1 MGRELSPILTGVVV
15 AGRIGA
21 AIAAEIGTM
30 KVTEQIDALRV
41 MAVSPI
47 RFLVTPRLL
56 AIVLMMP
63 VLVVYANLVG
73 DVGGWFVAENYAG
86 ISSHMFLE
94 SIRDFIEP
102 WDIIGGLIK
111 GAVFGAIIATIGCHK
126 GLNAQQGAEGVGMAT
141 TKSVVL
147 SIILIFIANYFLS
160 VILYVH
166 GAEME
171 QPVIEFRNVEMHFGP
186 KVVLDR
192 VSFSVAKG
200 ETLAVIGPS
209 GTGKSTVLKLLI
221 GLLKPQEGQVV
232 IQGQPVEQFNEEQ
245 WNQLRQHMG
254 MVFQYSALFDFLDVG
269 ENVAFG
275 LRQHTSLSE
284 EAIQKRVKDLLEA
297 VGLSGNEHVY
307 PAQLSGGMQKRVGL
321 ARALAL
327 QPDIILYDEPPPAWI
342 PLWPPT
348 SAS

>member
-1 MGRELSPILTGVVV
+1 MSME
-15 AGRIGA
+15 
-21 AIAAEIGTM
+21 
-30 KVTEQIDALRV
+30 
-41 MAVSPI
+41 
-47 RFLVTPRLL
+47 
-56 AIVLMMP
+56 
-63 VLVVYANLVG
+63 
-73 DVGGWFVAENYAG
+73 
-86 ISSHMFLE
+86 
-94 SIRDFIEP
+94 
-102 WDIIGGLIK
+102 
-111 GAVFGAIIATIGCHK
+111 
-126 GLNAQQGAEGVGMAT
+126 
-141 TKSVVL
+141 
-147 SIILIFIANYFLS
+147 
-160 VILYVH
+160 
-166 GAEME
+166 AEME

-284 EAIQKRVKDLLEA
+284 EAIQK
-297 VGLSGNEHVY
+297 LSLIH
-307 PAQLSGGMQKRVGL
+307 
-321 ARALAL
+321 
-327 QPDIILYDEPPPAWI
+327 I
-342 PLWPPT
+342 
-348 SAS
+348 